1 MIYGLVII
9 AVIVLFLATFYNSL
23 KTLQVHIKASIQEIG
38 NQLKRQSDLIPNL
51 AESVKGFMSHEKE
64 IFKMLSDAR
73 KMVDSAI
80 KSNDPKMIDQAQTAL
95 GNAIKSI
102 SLIAESNPQIQ
113 SSPLVSNLM
122 NELRDTSD
130 KVMYARR
137 TLIDLS
143 ADFNIKIST
152 IPGVWIAPLMGF
164 TAQKGLDTPV
174 SGEFLEVSQSD
185 TSTPKVNLN

>member
-1 MIYGLVII
+1 MTLGLIIIGVII
-9 AVIVLFLATFYNSL
+9 LFLVFFYNSL

-51 AESVKGFMSHEKE
+51 AESVKGFMSHEKD

-152 IPGVWIAPLMGF
+152 IPGLWIAPLMGF
-164 TAQKGLDTPV
+164 TNQKGLDTPI
-174 SGEFLEVSQSD
+174 SGEFLAVSQSD
-185 TSTPKVNLN
+185 TTTPKVNLN